1 MPPSTNLQTLSSGLE
16 SLDRI
21 LEGPQWGDTIVFHL
35 NSWDEYYPFIE
46 LITNFL
52 QVQNIPLHY
61 FAFSEKP
68 ASFNTGLSPVFI
80 HDLSRLESLERLS
93 EELFQAFAQNDSH
106 VFYIL
111 DNVSELVR
119 MAGAEKE
126 LVILLQKISAELT
139 ERQAAAYV
147 ALERNLL
154 SNATVAQIRDAVPIF
169 LDIQSIDS
177 ALYFQPI
184 KVQGRYSEHMFKRYR
199 ILEGSVHPESALDFE
214 DYARTLEKKS
224 KEFLELYAQKRDLE
238 KDLQKKGFELS
249 LVNDITSSLLSTMN
263 LDEILFRILVGV
275 TAQEGLGFNRAFLLL
290 VNNEEKMLE
299 GKIAIGPSSLEEA
312 LRIWTD
318 LKTRHLTFRELL
330 ASFDKEWEQRDIYVN
345 QIVRKIRIP
354 LSERS
359 HLLIDLLAHMQPE
372 IIGYDI
378 PSHRHPEEILRL
390 LEVRSF
396 AAVPLLFRKRS
407 LGLLL
412 ADNLVTQRD
421 ITADDVE
428 MLETFANYASAAIQ
442 HARLYEEVRTRIKES
457 ERHIHELEAMQNRL
471 IRSKKL
477 SELGELASK
486 MAHEIRTPLVSIG
499 GFANAM
505 LRSQAPDSPNSEY
518 LKIIVEEV
526 RRLEAIISDVLAY
539 VSPGIPRTKPVDLN
553 GILDQVIFLMN
564 VLLREKKI
572 RVHFNYAKDLSPIK
586 VDPDQIKQV
595 LMAIINNAIESMSEG
610 GELGL
615 ATHRHNDFVRISIS
629 DTGTGISED
638 KRDKVFDAFFTT
650 KSTGSGLGL
659 NIASQIITNHKGS
672 IYVESQVGMGSTF
685 IINLP
690 TILLGEE
697 SHVTTLDR

>member
-1 MPPSTNLQTLSSGLE
+1 MTPPTNLQALSSGFE
-16 SLDRI
+16 TLDSI
-21 LEGPQWGDTIVFHL
+21 LEGPQWGDTVVFHL
-35 NSWDEYYPFIE
+35 SSPEEYYPFLE
-46 LITNFL
+46 LVSNFL
-52 QVQNIPLHY
+52 KAQNIPLHY
-61 FAFSEKP
+61 FAFSEKSV
-68 ASFNTGLSPVFI
+68 SFVTGLPRLII
-80 HDLSRLESLERLS
+80 HNLSCIQNLERLS
-93 EELFQAFAQNDSH
+93 EELSQVFAQNDSAT
-106 VFYIL
+106 FYIF
-111 DNVSELVR
+111 DNVSELIR
-119 MAGAEKE
+119 MASAEKE
-126 LVILLQKISAELT
+126 LVILLQKISTELA

-147 ALERNLL
+147 ALGRNLL
-154 SNATVAQIRDAVPIF
+154 SNATVAEIRDAVPVF
-169 LDIQSIDS
+169 LDIQSVDN

-184 KVQGRYSEHMFKRYR
+184 KVQGRYSAHMFKRYR
-199 ILEGSVHPESALDFE
+199 ILEGDVQPESALDFE

-224 KEFLELYAQKRDLE
+224 KEFLELYAQKRDVE
-238 KDLQKKGFELS
+238 KDLKKKVFELS

-290 VNNEEKMLE
+290 VNDQEKMLE
-299 GKIAIGPSSLEEA
+299 GKMAIGPSSLEEA

-318 LKTRHLTFRELL
+318 LNTRPLTFRELL
-330 ASFDKEWEQRDIYVN
+330 ASFDEEWQQRDIYVN

-354 LSERS
+354 LSDRS
-359 HLLIDLLAHMQPE
+359 HLLIDLLTHMQPE
-372 IIGYDI
+372 IIGYEI
-378 PSHRHPEEILRL
+378 PSHRHPEEILKL
-390 LEVRSF
+390 LEVHSF

-412 ADNLVTQRD
+412 ADNLITQRD
-421 ITADDVE
+421 ITIDDVE
-428 MLETFANYASAAIQ
+428 MLETFANYASAALE

-505 LRSQAPDSPNSEY
+505 LKSQAPDAPNSEY

-539 VSPGIPRTKPVDLN
+539 VSPGIPRTKPVDLK
-553 GILDQVIFLMN
+553 GILDQVVFLME
-564 VLLREKKI
+564 VPLREKKI
-572 RVHFNYAKDLSPIK
+572 RAYSNYPADLSPIH
-586 VDPDQIKQV
+586 VDPDQMKQV
-595 LMAIINNAIESMSEG
+595 FMAIISNAIESMSEG
-610 GELGL
+610 GVL
-615 ATHRHNDFVRISIS
+615 ALAIHCHNDFVRISIS

-659 NIASQIITNHKGS
+659 NIASQIITNHNGS

-690 TILLGEE
+690 VSLLEE
-697 SHVTTLDR
+697 ALPCRNS